1 MAAAER
7 GIWTAADLRRLLA
20 TQAGYELSAPSV
32 TALLTGD
39 PALVKLTTLA
49 ALCQV
54 LHCTPNDL
62 FELETTPAGQ
72 EVRDGAPT
80 SRRSVGQP
88 GLNGTAGSATLSLLS

>member
-39 PALVKLTTLA
+39 PSLVKLTTLA

-62 FELETTPAGQ
+62 FELESTPSQ

-80 SRRSVGQP
+80 SRRPVGQP
-88 GLNGTAGSATLSLLS
+88 GLNGSAGPATLSLLS